1 MLRIRH
7 LGWCAPIVFASF
19 VLIALTSAHAQR
31 MPPPQSTPGIIQ
43 VKLGFSDM
51 SRKERKN
58 LWKMVDQYATIDAL
72 QEFCGKRLNL
82 QRRAW
87 RAVGA
92 CVERRALK
100 RVFSVFR
107 SKKAKYLKAWKELHG
122 EEEKKEALCK
132 QFRLKLIEYAK
143 IMSGQISEAANMC
156 RNCFFC

>member
-1 MLRIRH
+1 MLRVRQR
-7 LGWCAPIVFASF
+7 LGWCATIAL
-19 VLIALTSAHAQR
+19 VLIAVSSARAGNA
-31 MPPPQSTPGIIQ
+31 PPPPGIVQ
-43 VKLGFSDM
+43 VKLGFSAM
-51 SRKERKN
+51 SNDERKN

-72 QEFCGKRLNL
+72 QEFCGKKLHL

-87 RAVGA
+87 RAVGT

-122 EEEKKEALCK
+122 EPERKKTLCK
-132 QFRLKLIEYAK
+132 RFRLKLVEYAK

-156 RNCFFC
+156 SKCFFC